1 MSRSRSHSLAHI
13 WTALV
18 AGLVVSSAAVALA
31 QSPQAGA
38 QHGMA
43 DRTAMMAKMAAGN
56 QKLTELVARM
66 DAATGEEKIAAM
78 AAVVR
83 ELTTQHRQMRE
94 HGCMQGGMAGAM
106 SQKPDRAEQET
117 EADHAAHQPEK

>member
-1 MSRSRSHSLAHI
+1 MTRSRPDSLTYI
-13 WTALV
+13 RTALV
-18 AGLVVSSAAVALA
+18 AGLVASSATFALA

-38 QHGMA
+38 PPGMA
-43 DRTAMMAKMAAGN
+43 DRTAMMAKMAAGD

-66 DAATGEEKIAAM
+66 DAATGEEKIAAI

-94 HGCMQGGMAGAM
+94 HGCMQGGMAGM
-106 SQKPDRAEQET
+106 MPQKPEPAEKET
-117 EADHAAHQPEK
+117 EADHAAHHPEK